1 MKVTA
6 KRRRSKQQ
14 VIEDRRREQL
24 EKDSV
29 AQRLQEIAD
38 LKAQVNSMQEKA
50 NYGEALGGQ
59 VQNLVNQGYVK
70 QGEDGNLIGVEDEQE
85 RESIQIMTGSK
96 QKPQPE

>member
-59 VQNLVNQGYVK
+59 VQHLVNLGYVK
-70 QGEDGNLIGVEDEQE
+70 QDDDGNLIGVDDEQE